1 MAEQERSPLLTQQDP
16 MLASSSSK
24 EDQSL
29 EASHENV
36 HLLESETALLLEE
49 FSEKSVK
56 FKVKLDITGK
66 GDSYEISDALNR
78 IYTSTDRSITFDIVY
93 KPEHGS
99 NPRVRI
105 MLVGSNL
112 LHHPLARCSYHR
124 KGDNTT
130 FKDHVVRHKDASAEY
145 VGTATGMLYPER
157 LAILVPLDQSGLK
170 SISLDFVCL
179 NSCHKIRKL
188 KLALVFTLEDQD
200 DKKNVGRQIFHLQ
213 VSKNF
218 KRDMEVAEKGP
229 PLKRPAT
236 ELPDDTASPNKQSH
250 REQSTSPQPSSSRI
264 PAGRSTEERP
274 DSIAMNLNLPHSAAQ
289 EFLQYSRQF
298 FEAKLYRANE
308 QEKHELLPCL
318 DKICKVLDALP
329 DLKSEGKKDEH

>member
-24 EDQSL
+24 EDQLTSL

-49 FSEKSVK
+49 FSEKSVE

-93 KPEHGS
+93 KSEHGS
-99 NPRVRI
+99 NLSVRI

-130 FKDHVVRHKDASAEY
+130 FKDHVVRHMDASAEY

-170 SISLDFVCL
+170 SITLDFVCL

-200 DKKNVGRQIFHLQ
+200 DKKNR
-213 VSKNF
+213 
-218 KRDMEVAEKGP
+218 
-229 PLKRPAT
+229 RP
-236 ELPDDTASPNKQSH
+236 SNIS
-250 REQSTSPQPSSSRI
+250 STSFEKLQTRHGSGRKRSTFKTSCDRTARRYRISEQAIASRAINLSSTFVVQDSSSTQH
-264 PAGRSTEERP
+264 GRAARFHRDEFKFATQCCARVST
-274 DSIAMNLNLPHSAAQ
+274 IL
-289 EFLQYSRQF
+289 
-298 FEAKLYRANE
+298 
-308 QEKHELLPCL
+308 
-318 DKICKVLDALP
+318 
-329 DLKSEGKKDEH
+329 